1 MIDPLIDED
10 DGAATSLSPED
21 RAALIPSYIRLRSE
35 LNQAEQIG
43 VDNATRWAFTRK
55 RDVLS
60 ADFLCRLHK
69 RMFTGIWKWAGQFR
83 TTQTNI
89 GIEAWRIPVDLRQL
103 IDDVRYW
110 IEHSSYDH
118 DEIAIRLHHRLVS
131 IHPFPNGNG
140 RLSRLAADLL
150 IVRLGGAP
158 FTWGRGN
165 LTDTTSLRRAY
176 VDALQA
182 ADNQDIEPLIVFARS

>member
-69 RMFTGIWKWAGQFR
+69 RMFTGIWKWAGKFR

-110 IEHSSYDH
+110 IEHSTYDQ

-150 IVRLGGAP
+150 IVRLGGVP

-182 ADNQDIEPLIVFARS
+182 ADNQHSEPLIVFARS